1 MNEQTLLPPGFEDL
15 NPYLDWALPT
25 ESARSRKRLGS
36 SMEEMQ
42 KFYDAMLTRVDDILE
57 HLGASALEAMPPAQQ
72 NLFNLC
78 LSLSEVSFAVEVY
91 GQPEVPNS
99 MQELGEAE
107 RFVIVHD

>member
-1 MNEQTLLPPGFEDL
+1 MKDPTLLLAGFDDL
-15 NPYLDWALPT
+15 LPYVDWALPT
-25 ESARSRKRLGS
+25 ESDRSKKRLGS
-36 SMEEMQ
+36 SMESMQ
-42 KFYDAMLTRVDDILE
+42 KFYDAMLPRVDSVME
-57 HLGASALEAMPPAQQ
+57 HLGSCAPDAMPAAER

>member
-1 MNEQTLLPPGFEDL
+1 MTDHAPLPAGFDDL
-15 NPYLDWALPT
+15 TPYLQWALET

-42 KFYDAMLTRVDDILE
+42 IFYDAMLPRVDDVME
-57 HLGASALEAMPPAQQ
+57 HLGNIAPDALPAAERY
-72 NLFNLC
+72 LFNLC
-78 LSLSEVSFAVEVY
+78 LSLSEISFAVEVY

>member
-1 MNEQTLLPPGFEDL
+1 MDDVALLPAGFEDL
-15 NPYLDWALPT
+15 IPYLDWSLAT
-25 ESARSRKRLGS
+25 ECARSKKRLNS

-42 KFYDAMLTRVDDILE
+42 DFYDAMLPRVDGVME
-57 HLGASALEAMPPAQQ
+57 RLGSLALDAMPAAER

>member
-1 MNEQTLLPPGFEDL
+1 MTEQAMLPAGFDDL
-15 NPYLDWALPT
+15 TPYLEWSLDT
-25 ESARSRKRLGS
+25 ESARSRKRLDS

-42 KFYDAMLTRVDDILE
+42 EFYDAMLPRVDDVME
-57 HLGASALEAMPPAQQ
+57 RLGSLAPDAMPAAER

-99 MQELGEAE
+99 MQELGEAH

>member
-1 MNEQTLLPPGFEDL
+1 MDDVELLPDGFEDL
-15 NPYLDWALPT
+15 VPYLEWSLAT
-25 ESARSRKRLGS
+25 ESARSKKRLNS
-36 SMEEMQ
+36 SMEAMQ
-42 KFYDAMLTRVDDILE
+42 EFYDAMLPRVDDVME
-57 HLGASALEAMPPAQQ
+57 RLGSLAPDAMPAAER

-99 MQELGEAE
+99 MQELGEAH

>member
-1 MNEQTLLPPGFEDL
+1 MSEHAPLPQGFEAL
-15 NPYLDWALPT
+15 SPYLDWSLAT
-25 ESARSRKRLGS
+25 ESARSRKRLNS

-42 KFYDAMLTRVDDILE
+42 EFYDAMLPRIDDVME
-57 HLGASALEAMPPAQQ
+57 HLGSLAIDTMPAAERS
-72 NLFNLC
+72 LFNLC

>member
-1 MNEQTLLPPGFEDL
+1 MNDYAPLPPGFESL
-15 NPYLDWALPT
+15 SPYLDWSLAT
-25 ESARSRKRLGS
+25 ESARSRKRLDS
-36 SMEEMQ
+36 SVEEMQ
-42 KFYDAMLTRVDDILE
+42 KFYEAMLPRVDDMME
-57 HLGASALEAMPPAQQ
+57 HLSAFTLETMPPAQW